1 MKSVLVTG
9 GAGFIGSNLVH
20 ALLERGV
27 EVRVLDNLSSGH
39 LANLADVRDRITFV
53 EGDIR
58 DRPMLTTLCEG
69 VDYILHQAAVPSVP
83 RSVKDPWTSN
93 DANVTGTLN
102 VFLAARDAGVRRVV
116 AASSSSV
123 YGESKVLPKHEGMRP
138 APISPYAI
146 TKYVAELY
154 GAVFKETFGME
165 IVCLRYF
172 NVFGPRQDPQG
183 AYAAV
188 IPRFI
193 ESIREGISPTIFG
206 DGTQTRDFCF
216 IENVIQANLL
226 ACEAPDAAGR
236 AFNVGCGSRIT
247 LLDLVE
253 AINEELGTQI
263 APEFGPTRA
272 GDVQHSLASIEDA
285 ESILGYTP
293 AVQFREGLRKTV
305 AWYGRSL

>member
-1 MKSVLVTG
+1 
-9 GAGFIGSNLVH
+9 
-20 ALLERGV
+20 
-27 EVRVLDNLSSGH
+27 
-39 LANLADVRDRITFV
+39 
-53 EGDIR
+53 
-58 DRPMLTTLCEG
+58 
-69 VDYILHQAAVPSVP
+69 
-83 RSVKDPWTSN
+83 
-93 DANVTGTLN
+93 
-102 VFLAARDAGVRRVV
+102 VV

-253 AINEELGTQI
+253 AINEELGTKV

-285 ESILGYTP
+285 ESILGYKP
-293 AVQFREGLRKTV
+293 AVQFREGLRKTI

>member
-123 YGESKVLPKHEGMRP
+123 SGESKVLPKHEGMRP